1 MWRREYRSTFRD
13 TVVASEKITA
23 GKWFTAQSGPADT
36 IPEVSLDADIAREM
50 RLRLGDT
57 LTWNLQGVPVRTR
70 VTSFREVNW
79 AQFTPNFYAVFEP
92 AALAGAPA
100 QYVVLARVPGDAAVA
115 RLQRDVVLRW
125 PNVSSI
131 DLSLIQRTVDGIV
144 RQMATAVRFLALFSV
159 AMGLPVLFSAV
170 AATRRARMREGV
182 LLKTLGATRAQVR
195 AILAAEYASLGVMGA
210 LTGLL
215 LSVGGSWALARWV
228 LRIDFVP
235 SLIPLIAILFGMLAL
250 ALAVGLLAGRDVFAG
265 TPMDALRES

>member
-1 MWRREYRSTFRD
+1 
-13 TVVASEKITA
+13 
-23 GKWFTAQSGPADT
+23 
-36 IPEVSLDADIAREM
+36 
-50 RLRLGDT
+50 
-57 LTWNLQGVPVRTR
+57 
-70 VTSFREVNW
+70 
-79 AQFTPNFYAVFEP
+79 
-92 AALAGAPA
+92 
-100 QYVVLARVPGDAAVA
+100 
-115 RLQRDVVLRW
+115 
-125 PNVSSI
+125 
-131 DLSLIQRTVDGIV
+131 
-144 RQMATAVRFLALFSV
+144 
-159 AMGLPVLFSAV
+159 
-170 AATRRARMREGV
+170 MREGV